1 MSREVYG
8 VIIGISVLIAISLPP
23 KLFLLVLM
31 ILSFLISRELTE
43 ALNLRTIRYFS
54 PFILFTSVISPA
66 LALNLSSLAALY
78 YGYQRWNL
86 ETFFKAFFLSLY
98 PPLFL
103 AYLYLIKEL
112 GTSFLLIYILSFW
125 INDVFAYYIG
135 KNFGKTPL
143 FPKLSP
149 KKTLEGFFGGYI
161 PAVAFMGLALPF
173 EVFYSFF
180 VALLTVLLG
189 VVGDYFKS
197 FIKRQLGIKDF
208 SNVLGGHGGFTD
220 RFDDVVF
227 AAPLYYLLIQG
238 AR

>member
-1 MSREVYG
+1 MSREAHG

-23 KLFLLVLM
+23 KLFLVVLM
-31 ILSFLISRELTE
+31 ILSFLIARELTTV
-43 ALNLRTIRYFS
+43 LNLKSLHYFS
-54 PFILFTSVISPA
+54 PAVLLAGILSPA
-66 LALNLSSLAALY
+66 VALTLSSLIALY
-78 YGYQRWNL
+78 YGYKNWNL
-86 ETFFKAFFLSLY
+86 EAFFKAFFLSFY

-103 AYLYLIKEL
+103 TYLFLVKEL
-112 GTSFLLIYILSFW
+112 ETNLLLVYIISFW

-135 KNFGKTPL
+135 KNFGKIPL

-149 KKTLEGFFGGYI
+149 KKTLEGFLGGYI
-161 PAVAFMGLALPF
+161 PAVAFMSLALPF
-173 EVFYSFF
+173 NAFYSLF

-208 SNVLGGHGGFTD
+208 SNILGGHGGFTD

>member
-1 MSREVYG
+1 MSREAYG
-8 VIIGISVLIAISLPP
+8 VIIGLSVLIAISLPP
-23 KLFLLVLM
+23 KLFLVVLM
-31 ILSFLISRELTE
+31 ILSFLIARELT
-43 ALNLRTIRYFS
+43 AVLNLKSLHYFS
-54 PFILFTSVISPA
+54 PAVLLAGVLSPA
-66 LALNLSSLAALY
+66 VALTLSSLIALY
-78 YGYQRWNL
+78 YGYKNWNL
-86 ETFFKAFFLSLY
+86 ETFFKAFFLSFY

-103 AYLYLIKEL
+103 TYLFLVKEL
-112 GTSFLLIYILSFW
+112 GTNLLLVYIVSFW

-149 KKTLEGFFGGYI
+149 KKTLEGFLGGYI
-161 PAVAFMGLALPF
+161 PAVAFMSLALPF
-173 EVFYSFF
+173 NTLYSLF

>member
-1 MSREVYG
+1 MSREAYG
-8 VIIGISVLIAISLPP
+8 VIIGVGVLIAISLPAE
-23 KLFLLVLM
+23 LFLIVLSL
-31 ILSFLISRELTE
+31 LSFLISRELSK
-43 ALNLRTIRYFS
+43 ALGLKNFYYFS
-54 PFILFTSVISPA
+54 PLLFLAGILSPA
-66 LALNLSSLAALY
+66 LVLIFSSLAALY
-78 YGYQRWNL
+78 YGYRTWSL
-86 ETFFKAFFLSLY
+86 ENFLKAFFLSFY
-98 PPLFL
+98 PPFFLVYLFL
-103 AYLYLIKEL
+103 LKQM
-112 GTSFLLIYILSFW
+112 GTNLLLIYIISFW

-135 KNFGKTPL
+135 KNLGKTPL

-149 KKTLEGFFGGYI
+149 KKTLEGFLGGYI

-173 EVFYSFF
+173 DTFYSLF
-180 VALLTVLLG
+180 VAFLTVLLG